1 MVDDGNDDDDF
12 VRLVV
17 LLCCCFFFGYIAGG
31 ALCLLLLFFVS
42 FTKNSFC
49 CVLQQQQAPVRWTM
63 IMVPSAVSSSIH
75 LSNRWE
81 DSHRCCIV
89 CRSFYSWKERKCFS
103 GSSDISISPLTP
115 PRYQLHEMF
124 PRITD
129 TQLSQKQIDCLF
141 WEPKMMWFSSHLS
154 QLFGCMPNERMG
166 GGAAP
171 AAVASPKRVGGYC
184 VGRYYN
190 LYW

>member
-49 CVLQQQQAPVRWTM
+49 CVLQQQQAPLRWTM

-124 PRITD
+124 PRMSLI
-129 TQLSQKQIDCLF
+129 L
-141 WEPKMMWFSSHLS
+141 
-154 QLFGCMPNERMG
+154 N
-166 GGAAP
+166 
-171 AAVASPKRVGGYC
+171 SPKNKLIVYSGNQRWCDFPHTCRNYLDVCQMSGW
-184 VGRYYN
+184 VAAQRRRQ
-190 LYW
+190 